1 MKTLL
6 IHPYITSSNQ
16 FTNLIEPLGLIYLAS
31 YIKSHEIEILDL
43 YGLGVD
49 RIEKI
54 GSLYRKGISDS
65 KEILDMIK
73 KYNPEVVG
81 ITCNFTEY
89 SQDAFE
95 IAKLVKDNF
104 KNIILIMG
112 GAHVT
117 MDAENTLKN
126 NQSVDIIVRS
136 EGEITFKELLDAFQ
150 QKKDISPIEGI
161 SYRDVNGK
169 IVSNPDRELIADI
182 NQLPIPDRQKLTT
195 MDVYLKTNTRAL
207 AFVKNEPV
215 ASIMTSRGCPFNCI
229 FCSTK
234 MVWRRRWRPRSPE
247 KVVEEIEMLVR
258 NYKVKEIAIYDDQ
271 FIVDKQRVIDI
282 CNLLIEKKLK
292 ISLSIPSGTSVW
304 LADEVLLKKM
314 KEAGFYR
321 ICFPIETGNENTM
334 KFIRKPVNLLAA
346 KKMIALTN
354 KIGIWTQGNFI
365 IGFPYETKEEIEM
378 TIKYAFESG
387 LDYALFY
394 IAKPFAGSEMY
405 EIFKQ
410 EKLLTRLGRGINVET
425 TEYDTTTMKAEELQS
440 IRDKAA
446 SNYLLAKFVFYLNPV
461 NFYNCLLPKLTTLE
475 DVSYAIK
482 IFFKIIKKAMVDKLI
497 HSERI
502 DFFKNPW
509 R

>member
-6 IHPYITSSNQ
+6 IQPYITSSNQ

-31 YIKSHEIEILDL
+31 YVKHHEIKILDL

-49 RIEKI
+49 KIEKVDH
-54 GSLYRKGISDS
+54 LYRKGVSNS
-65 KEILDMIK
+65 KEIVRMIK
-73 KYNPEVVG
+73 EYDPEVVG
-81 ITCNFTEY
+81 ISCNFTEY

-95 IAKLVKDNF
+95 VVKLVKDNF
-104 KNIILIMG
+104 KNAIVVIG

-117 MDAENTLKN
+117 MDAVNTLKN
-126 NQSVDIIVRS
+126 NQSIDILVRG
-136 EGEITFKELLDAFQ
+136 EGEITFQELLDTL
-150 QKKDISPIEGI
+150 QKKGDLSVIKGLT
-161 SYRDVNGK
+161 YKNNNGE
-169 IVSNPDRELIADI
+169 IISNPDRELIEDI
-182 NQLPIPDRQKLTT
+182 NELPMLDRSKLET
-195 MDVYLKTNTRAL
+195 MGAYLKTNTRAL

-234 MVWRRRWRPRSPE
+234 MVWRRKWRPRSPQN
-247 KVVEEIEMLVR
+247 VVKEIEMLVN
-258 NYKVKEIAIYDDQ
+258 NYGAKEIAIYDDQ
-271 FIVDKQRVIDI
+271 FIVEKQRVIDI
-282 CNLLIEKKLK
+282 CDLLIEKKIK

-304 LADEVLLKKM
+304 LADEELLRKM
-314 KEAGFYR
+314 KAAGFYR

-334 KFIRKPVNLLAA
+334 KFIRKPVNLLMA

-365 IGFPYETKEEIEM
+365 IGFPYETKEEIET
-378 TIKYAFESG
+378 TIKYAFNSG

-410 EKLLTRLGRGINVET
+410 ENLLARIGRGINVET
-425 TEYDTTTMKAEELQS
+425 TEYDTKTMKAEELQS

-446 SNYLLAKFVFYLNPV
+446 SHYLFAKILFYLNPV
-461 NFYNCLLPKLTTLE
+461 NFYNCLLPKLSTIE
-475 DVSYAIK
+475 DISYAVK
-482 IFFKIIKKAMVDKLI
+482 IFFKIIKKTLVDKLI
-497 HSERI
+497 SSERA